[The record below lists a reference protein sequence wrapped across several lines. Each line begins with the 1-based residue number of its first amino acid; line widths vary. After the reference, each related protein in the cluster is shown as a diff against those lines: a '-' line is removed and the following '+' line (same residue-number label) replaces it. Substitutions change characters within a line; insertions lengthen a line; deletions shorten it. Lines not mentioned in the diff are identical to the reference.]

1 MNTGRFALLV
11 LLALTFV
18 FPIPASAQTQPTP
31 PAQPPAPP
39 APAFPP
45 AIGAAMDAVA
55 LSGADR
61 TDATLQYIRTLYM
74 PSVPPQVQAVLIFE
88 MSPAEMKIVAEP
100 PVAAP
105 AATAP
110 TASTT
115 TATTPAAAPAP
126 AAPANIVVDAFFRLT
141 KADNTGTY
149 LPYDEMDFIYREP
162 ADQATGSAMYTVS
175 LPMDPGSYKFIMAVS
190 DEKLQKIATARGDF
204 VLPDIHAG
212 TGKLETTPIIFT
224 KSVKQ
229 FDASGVERT
238 AQIHKG
244 VFKFAILEIEPNM
257 DNLFKAGDSKE
268 VFYFISGG
276 KPDLATQPPKFNFE
290 VTYTLKMEKES
301 IIKFA
306 KQSFDAPLINHQLP
320 LVAQGKPLTPGFY
333 TLQVEVQDK
342 IGGNKLKTEVPIEIQ

>member
-1 MNTGRFALLV
+1 
-11 LLALTFV
+11 
-18 FPIPASAQTQPTP
+18 
-31 PAQPPAPP
+31 
-39 APAFPP
+39 
-45 AIGAAMDAVA
+45 MDAVA

-74 PSVPPQVQAVLIFE
+74 PSVPPKVQAVLMFQ
-88 MSPAEMKIVAEP
+88 MSPAEMKIVPEP
-100 PVAAP
+100 P
-105 AATAP
+105 AATPSAP
-110 TASTT
+110 AT
-115 TATTPAAAPAP
+115 TAATPATPAAP
-126 AAPANIVVDAFFRLT
+126 AAPAAPAVPAAPANVVVDVFFRLT

-149 LPYDEMDFIYREP
+149 VPCDDMDFIYREP

-175 LPMDPGSYKFIMAVS
+175 LTLDPGSYKFIMAIS
-190 DEKLQKIATARGDF
+190 DEKLQKIATARSDF
-204 VLPDIHAG
+204 VLPDIHTS

-257 DNLFKAGDSKE
+257 ENVFKAGDSKE
-268 VFYFISGG
+268 IFYFVSGG
-276 KPDLATQPPKFNFE
+276 KPDLASQPPRFDFE
-290 VTYTLKMEKES
+290 VTYTLKMDKETY
-301 IIKFA
+301 IKFA
-306 KQSFDAPLINHQLP
+306 RQTFTAPLINHQLP

-342 IGGNKLKTEVPIEIQ
+342 IGGNRLKTEVPIEIQ